1 MTNLSPALMRFGDVS
16 VRLSVELGRT
26 DMPLRDV
33 LSLGQG
39 SVVALNRLTDE
50 LLDITANGKVVAQ
63 GEVIA
68 EGGKFALRIVNLV
81 GEDPS
86 AAGAAPPMP
95 MSPGMP
101 DIAAPPRTM
110 ASGAMPTGVPP
121 AAPPPTGAMPDPT
134 PAAAVSTP
142 PAYAPP
148 PEAKLQAQAESEPIA
163 DPSAAESAA
172 QTEEPTAETQDA
184 PSPSDTADAGNAD
197 IDDLLDSTLD
207 ELTDALDDITPSD
220 GEDESGDAGS

>member
-1 MTNLSPALMRFGDVS
+1 MSDLSPALMRFGDVS

-68 EGGKFALRIVNLV
+68 ESGKFALRIVNLV

-86 AAGAAPPMP
+86 ASAGVSPTAMGTGFPEAARGAAAPMP
-95 MSPGMP
+95 VS
-101 DIAAPPRTM
+101 APPSQPETQPIST
-110 ASGAMPTGVPP
+110 ANPQAEGPAPAAAISSGP
-121 AAPPPTGAMPDPT
+121 AAPVTAHELGTQEPETPSPP
-134 PAAAVSTP
+134 VEEP
-142 PAYAPP
+142 PADPVSLS
-148 PEAKLQAQAESEPIA
+148 EAEP
-163 DPSAAESAA
+163 DGL
-172 QTEEPTAETQDA
+172 D
-184 PSPSDTADAGNAD
+184 D
-197 IDDLLDSTLD
+197 ILDSTLD
-207 ELTDALDDITPSD
+207 ELTDALDDIASEEGD
-220 GEDESGDAGS
+220 DEKGSGV